1 LSCVQGAIVAL
12 PAKVSLPSRRGWA
25 ALLPG
30 SLVAFVLAGA
40 VSRAG
45 SANALTY
52 GALVLVPVGA
62 ALALGRLARGGRPPI
77 AVAVAPVF
85 ALAWLDRSG
94 LAGQA
99 AAVALS
105 ALSAVALGSLVGALT
120 PPRWLARGILT
131 MALVDVALVASDLL
145 QRSNN
150 ALNAAHPAG
159 GLPRLQSAAFGSALM
174 GYGDLFVAAALG
186 GLLAGG
192 SVRGERLR
200 GAALATVLAL
210 AFDMLF
216 LAFAELPAT
225 VPIAAALIVVRLR
238 ARPPEA
244 GPQGAEGPAAK
255 GAVPPPCPARRPAG
269 T

>member
-1 LSCVQGAIVAL
+1 
-12 PAKVSLPSRRGWA
+12 
-25 ALLPG
+25 LPG

-40 VSRAG
+40 ISRSVSA
-45 SANALTY
+45 SALTY
-52 GALVLVPVGA
+52 VALVLVPLGATA
-62 ALALGRLARGGRPPI
+62 ALGMLARGGRPLFTI
-77 AVAVAPVF
+77 AVAPVF
-85 ALAWLDRSG
+85 ALAWLDRGG

-120 PPRWLARGILT
+120 PPKWLARGILA
-131 MALVDVALVASDLL
+131 MALVDVALVASDLV

-159 GLPRLQSAAFGSALM
+159 GLPRLQSAAFGSAVM

-186 GLLAGG
+186 GLLAAG
-192 SVRGERLR
+192 SVRDERLR
-200 GAALATVLAL
+200 GAALAIVLAL
-210 AFDMLF
+210 AFDVLF
-216 LAFAELPAT
+216 FAFAELPAT

-238 ARPPEA
+238 ARSRAA
-244 GPQGAEGPAAK
+244 GPPGGQGRAAK
-255 GAVPPPCPARRPAG
+255 GAAPPPRPARRPAG